1 MEAKSK
7 KFIDRGSTLFLKV
20 ILYALS
26 LGAISLSV
34 FLIVNTIKLDLVG
47 GYNPILIGV
56 SITMLPFLFIFY
68 QSLQLLNLIDKN
80 QSLTKYS
87 VNALKNIKWT
97 SLLLS
102 LLYLVGSPYVFIVAE
117 KDDAP
122 GVVALNML
130 LIIGPFTVGVFASIL
145 QKLLINAIDYK
156 SETELTI

>member
-122 GVVALNML
+122 GLVAINIL

>member
-1 MEAKSK
+1 MEAKDK
-7 KFIDRGSTLFLKV
+7 KLIDRSSTLFLKL
-20 ILYALS
+20 ILYVLS

-34 FLIVNTIKLDLVG
+34 FLIVNTIILDFVG
-47 GYNPILIGV
+47 GYKPILIGV
-56 SITMLPFLFIFY
+56 SISMLPFLFIFY
-68 QSLQLLNLIDKN
+68 QSLLLLNLIYKN
-80 QSLTKYS
+80 LSLTEYL
-87 VNALKNIKWT
+87 VNSFKITKLT
-97 SLLLS
+97 SLLIS

-122 GVVALNML
+122 GVVALNLL

>member
-1 MEAKSK
+1 MEAKGK
-7 KFIDRGSTLFLKV
+7 KIIERSSTIFLKL
-20 ILYALS
+20 ILYVLS
-26 LGAISLSV
+26 LGAISLSA
-34 FLIVNTIKLDLVG
+34 FLILNTIKLDLVG
-47 GYNPILIGV
+47 GYKPILIGV
-56 SITMLPFLFIFY
+56 SISMLPFLFIFY
-68 QSLQLLNLIDKN
+68 QSLLLLNLIDKN
-80 QSLTKYS
+80 QSLTEYS

-97 SLLLS
+97 SLLIS

-130 LIIGPFTVGVFASIL
+130 LVIGPFTVGVFASIL

>member
-80 QSLTKYS
+80 QSITKYS